1 MASQKGKQKKRSA
14 IPYFW
19 TRNSLVMS
27 KLERG
32 SLIRG
37 ENLPV
42 TPPHNESLRY
52 IKEPKDSLTPTWRMH
67 PPNVVPFKYDF

>member
-1 MASQKGKQKKRSA
+1 
-14 IPYFW
+14 
-19 TRNSLVMS
+19 MS

-32 SLIRG
+32 RLIRG

-42 TPPHNESLRY
+42 TPSHNESLRY